1 MRFSPRMVAGKAYP
15 ELSRLLR
22 IGTLCCVMIGGHP
35 KRQLHTRIGT
45 LGRKIH
51 VNFTHFGEHANN
63 RTFSNPPDSISEPW
77 RTANSTNVDSVSPTE
92 KKNAPKAK
100 DSKAKIRFCIRKTI
114 FVLAIFG
121 WPTMWRSYIR
131 TDERQIPRLQNESSA
146 KLCRRRWFCSQLQVL
161 QRTVCPIND
170 SNETDTVE
178 AIMSENIDDSKIF
191 NKRV

>member
-63 RTFSNPPDSISEPW
+63 RTVSNPLIPFLNHGEPLIALMSTPSRRQKK
-77 RTANSTNVDSVSPTE
+77 RTHQKP
-92 KKNAPKAK
+92 
-100 DSKAKIRFCIRKTI
+100 KIRKPKSA
-114 FVLAIFG
+114 FVFEKQFLFWRFSGGQQCGEVTFG
-121 WPTMWRSYIR
+121 LTKGKYRACKMKAAPNS
-131 TDERQIPRLQNESSA
+131 
-146 KLCRRRWFCSQLQVL
+146 
-161 QRTVCPIND
+161 
-170 SNETDTVE
+170 VE
-178 AIMSENIDDSKIF
+178 GDGFVHNCKF
-191 NKRV
+191 YNVPFVP